1 MSKQKYVLI
10 GGKVFELQST
20 KTYVAWDGL
29 SASLG
34 VQSSIYDAYARPSVY
49 KVSAWEGIVRWCN
62 GIPVCGVW
70 ISGYNCMMFSVHGY
84 AEQYGVRYYVE
95 FTHRH
100 NRAWVCDGMPY
111 MIVTNK
117 DGIETLYGME
127 YTFEDI
133 EHINGMYGRGA
144 TNET

>member
-20 KTYVAWDGL
+20 NTYVAWDAT

-49 KVSAWEGIVRWCN
+49 KVEAWEDLVRWCDRN
-62 GIPVCGVW
+62 EKCGVW
-70 ISGYNCMMFSVHGY
+70 ISGHNCMTFSVHGY
-84 AEQYGVRYYVE
+84 IEQYGVRYYVE
-95 FTHRH
+95 FTHMH
-100 NRAWVCDGMPY
+100 NRAWVCDAMPY
-111 MIVTNK
+111 MITTDK

-133 EHINGMYGRGA
+133 ERINRGA
-144 TNET
+144 VRCYE